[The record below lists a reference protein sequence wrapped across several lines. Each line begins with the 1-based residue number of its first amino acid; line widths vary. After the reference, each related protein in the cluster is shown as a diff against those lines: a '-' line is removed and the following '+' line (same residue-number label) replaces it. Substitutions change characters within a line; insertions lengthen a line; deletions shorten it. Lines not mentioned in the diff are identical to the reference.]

1 MEVFDITEY
10 RQRRRS
16 ARRNHAQR
24 QDILQLI
31 STMDEKRWR
40 LSFFLASD
48 ILIGNFAE
56 VRII

>member
-1 MEVFDITEY
+1 LTLLNIA
-10 RQRRRS
+10 S
-16 ARRNHAQR
+16 AEGVRAHNHAQR